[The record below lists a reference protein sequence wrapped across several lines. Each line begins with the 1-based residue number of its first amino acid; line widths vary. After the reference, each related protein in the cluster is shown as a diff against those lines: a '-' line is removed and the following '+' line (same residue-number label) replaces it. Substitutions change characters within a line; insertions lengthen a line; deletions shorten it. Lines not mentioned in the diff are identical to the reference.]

1 MKNYADRNDFTVE
14 RIYYVL
20 TETHLQSSI
29 LHVKHTLRELK
40 MYSSAANKVSITV
53 LIQPLLSK
61 EV

>member
-1 MKNYADRNDFTVE
+1 
-14 RIYYVL
+14 
-20 TETHLQSSI
+20 
-29 LHVKHTLRELK
+29 